1 MRAERDFTDMKTQ
14 RKKDK
19 AEYLGALVEG
29 ERRLVLVPMDPTEP
43 WEAFRRMRSWM
54 REKNAK
60 ARLDVF
66 TAPST
71 LEESE
76 AKVIPLRKRA
86 Q

>member
-1 MRAERDFTDMKTQ
+1 MRAERDFRNNMETQ
-14 RKKDK
+14 RKDK

-29 ERRLVLVPMDPTEP
+29 ERRLVLVPMDPAEP

-60 ARLDVF
+60 AKLDVF
-66 TAPST
+66 AAPKT
-71 LEESE
+71 LENKD